1 MRRVVANLIVLA
13 VACAIPIFGSTAV
26 FLNTTTDTADT
37 LIYSNLFVTQFG
49 DQIHLA
55 GTERVATFA
64 LVQLYNQGD
73 AGTADVTLRLFNVGA
88 PVGGQI
94 GPDFVQTGVAVSGVT
109 NVGFNLPNLAVPDD
123 LIFTVS
129 FANQLGGVNIVGLD
143 MFEPPTVGS
152 SDNTFGIGFDG
163 TNFYTYPTNGF
174 DSSLN
179 ENVFFELDAN
189 SPEPGTLGLVAA
201 ALGIAAVVRRRKLA

>member
-13 VACAIPIFGSTAV
+13 VACVIPIFGSTAV

-64 LVQLYNQGD
+64 LVQLFNQGD

-129 FANQLGGVNIVGLD
+129 FGNQIGGVNIVGLD

-152 SDNTFGIGFDG
+152 SDNTFAIGFDG
-163 TNFYTYPTNGF
+163 TSFGTYSTIGF

>member
-1 MRRVVANLIVLA
+1 
-13 VACAIPIFGSTAV
+13 
-26 FLNTTTDTADT
+26 
-37 LIYSNLFVTQFG
+37 LFVTQFG

-163 TNFYTYPTNGF
+163 TNFNTYPTNGF

>member
-37 LIYSNLFVTQFG
+37 IIYSNLFVTQFG

-163 TNFYTYPTNGF
+163 TNFNTYPTNGF

>member
-129 FANQLGGVNIVGLD
+129 FGNQIGGVNIVGLD

-152 SDNTFGIGFDG
+152 SDNTFAIGFDG
-163 TNFYTYPTNGF
+163 TSFGTYSTIGF

>member
-64 LVQLYNQGD
+64 LVQLFNQGD

-109 NVGFNLPNLAVPDD
+109 NVGFNLPNLAEPDD

-129 FANQLGGVNIVGLD
+129 FGNQIGGVNIVGLD

-163 TNFYTYPTNGF
+163 TNFNTYPTNGF

>member
-109 NVGFNLPNLAVPDD
+109 NVGFNLPNLTVPDD

-129 FANQLGGVNIVGLD
+129 FGNQIGGVNIVGLD

-152 SDNTFGIGFDG
+152 SDNTFAIGFDG
-163 TNFYTYPTNGF
+163 TSFGTYSTIGF

>member
-13 VACAIPIFGSTAV
+13 VACVIPIFGSTAV

-163 TNFYTYPTNGF
+163 TNFNTYPTNGF

>member
-26 FLNTTTDTADT
+26 FLNTTTDTGTTIA
-37 LIYSNLFVTQFG
+37 YSTKGVTQFG

-55 GTERVATFA
+55 VTERVATFA
-64 LVQLYNQGD
+64 LVQLFNQGD

-163 TNFYTYPTNGF
+163 TNFNTYPTNGF